1 MIYDARIEV
10 TGPPMKKANSGL
22 AMLSVAAL
30 GVVYGDIGTSPLY
43 TLNTIFT
50 AGVHPVPLNE
60 QNLFGILSLIFWS
73 LVVVVCVK
81 YVTFIMRADNHGE
94 GGIMALLALALSKL
108 THEGKYRRAMLLMG
122 IFGAALFY
130 GDGVITPAISV
141 LSAVEG
147 LQVASPLFKDFVIP
161 ITLAIVFFLFIFQ
174 RRGTARVGALFG
186 PVMLLWFSV
195 IGTLGLL
202 NIAINPHVLLALNPL
217 FALRFLLDNH
227 SVGFLALGG
236 VVLSL
241 TGAEAL
247 YADMGHF
254 GRKPITLAWY
264 GLVLPALLLNYFGQ
278 GALLMGDPKAIEN
291 PFYLLAPNWALY
303 PMIVLSTVATVIASQ
318 SVISGAFSMTA
329 QAIKLG
335 YSPRMETLHTSEV
348 KKGQIYV
355 PGINWALMV
364 SVAALILGFR
374 SSANL
379 ATAYGLAVSGT
390 MLMTT
395 VLANIVFRRLWHW
408 GALRGSLLIA
418 GLMTVDVSFLSANL
432 AKISEGGWLPLTLGI
447 GIFLL
452 MTTWKRGRA
461 LLAMRMR
468 KESIALD
475 TFVSSLSSTSCTRV
489 PGTAVFLTANPDGVP
504 HALLHVMKHM
514 KTLHERVVIL
524 AVRTAEVPHIAQEH
538 RMELESLP
546 SNFYR
551 VILHFGFKE
560 EPNIPDVLFSQSLLD
575 LNEMETVFILSRES
589 LIPKMGSD
597 MALWREKLFI
607 TMFRNAGSAI
617 PYFKLP
623 PNKVVEIGAQVL
635 L

>member
-1 MIYDARIEV
+1 
-10 TGPPMKKANSGL
+10 MKNSNSNI
-22 AMLSVAAL
+22 APLSLAAL

-50 AGVHPVPLNE
+50 AGIHPVPLTQ

-73 LVVVVCVK
+73 LVIVVCIK

-108 THEGKYRRAMLLMG
+108 SREGRYRRAMLLMG

-161 ITLAIVFFLFIFQ
+161 VTLVIVFFLFIFQ
-174 RRGTARVGALFG
+174 RQGTASVGALFG

-195 IGTLGLL
+195 IGVLGILS
-202 NIAINPHVLLALNPL
+202 IAQNPHVLGALNPL
-217 FALRFLLDNH
+217 YGLHFLLESS

-254 GRKPITLAWY
+254 GRKPITVAWY

-278 GALLMGDPKAIEN
+278 GALLMASPKAIEN
-291 PFYLLAPNWALY
+291 PFYLLAPGWALY
-303 PMIVLSTVATVIASQ
+303 PMILLATAATVIASQ

-335 YSPRMETLHTSEV
+335 YSPRMETHHTSEAE
-348 KKGQIYV
+348 KGQIYV

-364 SVAALILGFR
+364 AVAALILGFK

-408 GALRGSLLIA
+408 GALRGGMLIV
-418 GLMTVDVSFLSANL
+418 GLMTVDVSFFSANL
-432 AKISEGGWLPLTLGI
+432 AKISEGGWLPLTLGL
-447 GIFLL
+447 GIFVL
-452 MTTWKRGRA
+452 MTTWKRGRT
-461 LLAMRMR
+461 LLALRMR
-468 KESIALD
+468 KESIGLD
-475 TFVSSLSSTSCTRV
+475 AFVASLSATSCVRV
-489 PGTAVFLTANPDGVP
+489 PGTAVFLTANPEGVP
-504 HALLHVMKHM
+504 HALLHTMKHM
-514 KTLHERVVIL
+514 KTLHERIVIL
-524 AVRTAEVPHIAQEH
+524 AVRTPEIPRVDEQN
-538 RMELESLP
+538 RLELEPLP
-546 SNFYR
+546 NNFHR
-551 VILHFGFKE
+551 ATLHFGFME
-560 EPNIPDVLFSQSLLD
+560 EPNVPEVLFDQNRLPM
-575 LNEMETVFILSRES
+575 NEMETVFILSRES
-589 LIPKMGSD
+589 LIPKVGSE

-607 TMFRNAGSAI
+607 AMFRNAGSAI

>member
-1 MIYDARIEV
+1 
-10 TGPPMKKANSGL
+10 MKKNNPNIAL
-22 AMLSVAAL
+22 LSLAAL

-50 AGVHPVPLNE
+50 AGIHPVPLTP
-60 QNLFGILSLIFWS
+60 QNLLGILSLIFWS
-73 LVVVVCVK
+73 LMIVVCIK

-108 THEGKYRRAMLLMG
+108 PANDNRRRALLLMG

-130 GDGVITPAISV
+130 GDGAITPAISV

-147 LQVASPLFKDFVIP
+147 LQIASPFFKEVIIPLTLVIVVSLFF
-161 ITLAIVFFLFIFQ
+161 FQ

-186 PVMLLWFSV
+186 PVMLVWFSV
-195 IGTLGLL
+195 IGILGFLG
-202 NIAINPHVLLALNPL
+202 IAQNPQVLRALNPL
-217 FALRFLLDNH
+217 HALHFFLENQTI
-227 SVGFLALGG
+227 GFLALGG

-254 GRKPITLAWY
+254 GRRPITLAWY

-278 GALLMGDPKAIEN
+278 GALLMGNPKAIEN
-291 PFYLLAPNWALY
+291 PFYLLAPAWALY
-303 PMIVLSTVATVIASQ
+303 PMIFLSTAATVIASQ
-318 SVISGAFSMTA
+318 SVISGAFSMTS

-335 YSPRMETLHTSEV
+335 YSPRMETLHTSEEER
-348 KKGQIYV
+348 GQIYV
-355 PGINWALMV
+355 PAINWALMV
-364 SVAALILGFR
+364 AVIALILGFR

-395 VLANIVFRRLWHW
+395 VLANVVFRRLWHW
-408 GALRGSLLIA
+408 GLVRGGLLVA
-418 GLMTVDVSFLSANL
+418 GLMSVDLSFFSANL
-432 AKISEGGWLPLTLGI
+432 VKLSEGGWLPLALGLGLFI
-447 GIFLL
+447 L
-452 MTTWKRGRA
+452 MTTWKRGRL
-461 LLAMRMR
+461 LLALRMR
-468 KESIALD
+468 KESIGLD
-475 TFVSSLSSTSCTRV
+475 TFVASLSSTSCARV
-489 PGTAVFLTANPDGVP
+489 PGTAIFLTANPDGVP
-504 HALLHVMKHM
+504 HALLHTMKHM
-514 KTLHERVVIL
+514 KSLHERVVIL
-524 AVRTAEVPHIAQEH
+524 AVRTLEIPRVPEDQHMALETLANNFH
-538 RMELESLP
+538 R
-546 SNFYR
+546 
-551 VILHFGFKE
+551 ITLHFGFME
-560 EPNIPDVLFSQSLLD
+560 EPNVPDVLFKQDKLP
-575 LNEMETVFILSRES
+575 LNEMDTVFILSRES
-589 LIPKMGSD
+589 LIPKVGSE

-607 TMFRNAGSAI
+607 AMFRNAGSAI